1 MANRHNS
8 LERIVHRASEEIHA
22 SRMIAKETS
31 FSEGI
36 NAFRAKLDIQVM
48 NHNGYQESDAVK
60 ARLLRKHEAVLQYL
74 ENRFGDYYASYDYD
88 APLPPIASDR
98 SNKIWMCW
106 WQGLDSAPEIVKA
119 CVESVRRNAGGR
131 EVIIITD
138 KSIHNFLTGFEI
150 CIRKVFSR
158 APTFLIYFD
167 WIYLQ
172 SMVECGLIRLSIV
185 ADR

>member
-60 ARLLRKHEAVLQYL
+60 ARLLRKHEAVLRYL
-74 ENRFGDYYASYDYD
+74 ESRFGDYYAPMTMMRPY
-88 APLPPIASDR
+88 PLLPLIEAIR
-98 SNKIWMCW
+98 FGC
-106 WQGLDSAPEIVKA
+106 
-119 CVESVRRNAGGR
+119 AGGR
-131 EVIIITD
+131 
-138 KSIHNFLTGFEI
+138 
-150 CIRKVFSR
+150 
-158 APTFLIYFD
+158 D
-167 WIYLQ
+167 WIPL
-172 SMVECGLIRLSIV
+172 LKL
-185 ADR
+185 